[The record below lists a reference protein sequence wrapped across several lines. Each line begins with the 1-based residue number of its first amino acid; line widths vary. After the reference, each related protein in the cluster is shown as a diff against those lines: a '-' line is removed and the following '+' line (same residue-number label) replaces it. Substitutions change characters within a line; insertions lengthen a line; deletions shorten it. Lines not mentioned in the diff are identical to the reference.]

1 MPKRRWID
9 LARYDGA
16 EALIAVNCPPDQSNR
31 LVFRGFHRNNLSKF
45 GFEQVADGVWIGSG
59 ATFNTSQLREWFPG
73 FDPQRDIKEVDSDA
87 FVIGYEDLDLDNDPT
102 SDIAT
107 QQSSTPSLAEQAAAV
122 RRGADPDRV
131 AAILAEYPLESIQ
144 QTDRVADTAAGS
156 AQLHALG
163 VVSSNESDR
172 AEQKQAAISRVEA
185 DLVKGRARF
194 KELHEKVLDAISD
207 NDILVTFNGDPLHAL
222 RGSLQYL
229 KSTIEIHARNLQLLR
244 APLVSIAADEPVEQ
258 EQLAVKRPRK
268 NPEKV
273 RERIE
278 DAGEKIGGA
287 RKDFYKSTLSV
298 ADLEGMNDRERLEL
312 VKKENIWPTPDFD
325 KLRADGVDA
334 RVALFIQALR
344 RDTPPAVTRAAEAHA
359 YTKMVSGLRAAT
371 DELKS
376 FDDLQRFHELLAKH
390 GLMHIEVSQHSTRYS
405 IPDELNALS
414 LDFTKFYRFKDRYL
428 FNPHQG
434 YRAAKMAYEGS
445 RYTIGGVSYSPR
457 ELNSDQFYDFL
468 NARKTALAEARRKT
482 QVTSAGD
489 EQKLPTERPHL
500 AKLVR
505 SGAPEDRDGADIHP
519 DRFLSDFGFRGVEF
533 GNWLPQD
540 ERQEVL
546 NRAYDAFTTLS
557 LLLGVDKKAMSLGG
571 TLALGFGSRG
581 RKGAL
586 AHYEPS
592 RTVVNLTRLNGA
604 GSLAHEFFHGLDDYC
619 CKILKKQ
626 HGLRLPESIYY
637 ASEMYLRSEA
647 AGRGSR
653 VTLVEAD
660 TRRIPSYAENL
671 LPLANLVNSF
681 GQRPTRVDEVIA
693 QAELH
698 IKHMWSHLQRSVR
711 EIYFHQSPQQSR
723 EALQEL
729 TESLVEDLREQF
741 FAAEEIQPLAP
752 GETHPFIAHL
762 RADTVPMRGHEHHY
776 SRHMRVVENL
786 LATMPMMHAIG
797 LRKNED
803 AAKKSGQFRV
813 PCKTTF
819 LKNAELLD
827 EKRQKP
833 YWGTVRE
840 LAARAFESY
849 IEDRCRDRGWR
860 DDYLVHGT
868 LPPGFQPDQFSIYP
882 QGVER
887 TLINEAFD
895 NYMEVV
901 REVLSP
907 AASSTPKFKMG

>member
-45 GFEQVADGVWIGSG
+45 GFEQIADGVWLGSG
-59 ATFNTSQLREWFPG
+59 ASFTTAQLREWFPG
-73 FDPQRDIKEVDSDA
+73 FDPQRDIKEVESDT
-87 FVIGYEDLDLDNDPT
+87 FVIGYEDLDHNDDET
-102 SDIAT
+102 LDIAR
-107 QQSSTPSLAEQAAAV
+107 QQSSTPSIAEQAAAV
-122 RRGADPDRV
+122 RRSVDVGRV
-131 AAILAEYPLESIQ
+131 AAILAEYPLEFLQ
-144 QTDRVADTAAGS
+144 QTFKASDVAQAG

-163 VVSSNESDR
+163 VVGINDSER
-172 AEQKQAAISRVEA
+172 AAQVEAAIGRVEA

-194 KELHEKVLDAISD
+194 QQLHERALDAISD
-207 NDILVTFNGDPLHAL
+207 SDILVTFNGDPLHAL

-229 KSTIEIHARNLQLLR
+229 KSTIEIHERNLQLLR
-244 APLVSIAADEPVEQ
+244 APLVTTGAEVPVEQ
-258 EQLAVKRPRK
+258 EQPPAKRARK
-268 NPEKV
+268 NPDKV

-312 VKKENIWPTPDFD
+312 VKKENIWPIPDFD
-325 KLRADGVDA
+325 KMRANGVDA
-334 RVALFIQALR
+334 RIALFIHALR

-376 FDDLQRFHELLAKH
+376 FDDLHRFHELLAKH
-390 GLMHIEVSQHSTRYS
+390 GLMHIEVSEHSTRYS

-414 LDFTKFYRFKDRYL
+414 LDFTKFYRFKDRYI
-428 FNPHQG
+428 FNPDRG

-445 RYTIGGVSYSPR
+445 RYTVAGVAYSPR
-457 ELNSDQFYDFL
+457 ELNSEQFYEFL
-468 NARKTALAEARRKT
+468 NARKMALADARRKT

-505 SGAPEDRDGADIHP
+505 SGAPEDRDGTDVHP

-557 LLLGVDKKAMSLGG
+557 LVLGVDKQALSLGG

-619 CKILKKQ
+619 CKIFKKQ
-626 HGLRLPESIYY
+626 HGLTLPESVYY

-647 AGRGSR
+647 TGRGTR

-681 GQRPTRVDEVIA
+681 AQRPTRVDEVIA

-698 IKHMWSHLQRSVR
+698 IKNMWLQLQQSIR
-711 EIYFHQSPQQSR
+711 EIYLHQSPQHSR
-723 EALQEL
+723 EELQEL
-729 TESLVEDLREQF
+729 TESLSGDLRDRF
-741 FAAEEIQPLAP
+741 FAAEEMPPMAP
-752 GETHPFIAHL
+752 GEMHPFIVHL
-762 RADTVPMRGHEHHY
+762 RGEVVPRRGCEHHY

-797 LRKNED
+797 HRKNEE
-803 AAKKSGQFRV
+803 AAKKSSQYGE

-827 EKRQKP
+827 QKRQKP

-849 IEDRCRDRGWR
+849 IEDRCRARGWR

-868 LPPGFQPDQFSIYP
+868 LSPEAQPDQFSIYP

-887 TLINEAFD
+887 ALINESFD
-895 NYMEVV
+895 NYLEVV

-907 AASSTPKFKMG
+907 AASSTPKFKVA